1 MIKFLIIEKILNK
14 IMIKTNNYLFKIWIM
29 VIFLIKDLKNIDFS
43 KSPTN
48 INPNDL

>member
-1 MIKFLIIEKILNK
+1 
-14 IMIKTNNYLFKIWIM
+14 M

-48 INPNDL
+48 INPNDLQIQTVEIP